1 MLCEHTEQYA
11 KASSDVWSFI
21 FSFPSN
27 INAYAAIGFS
37 NDGSMVGSTAIV
49 GWMPSPGAGGMK
61 QYFLGAKSPDQ
72 VTPDKGDLYMMNAS
86 IVPASTSLVYM
97 IFQLKTTQPSSK
109 LIFAIGPDGAFPNY
123 PGYALAQHSDQIS
136 KVIDYKT
143 G

>member
-1 MLCEHTEQYA
+1 M
-11 KASSDVWSFI
+11 WSFI